1 MTGDKWTVYWNE
13 YSSNTY
19 LYGSEISYHAK
30 DDVEF
35 KNELMAPGTV
45 IKNWFSKTNYQMQR
59 IEPALPMIDGEGR
72 YRLKVH
78 IDCSAGET
86 WLVQLV
92 FYDKYE
98 AEAGCISVR
107 DEVSYFQCPLRTYS
121 YRIQLMNGGMTQFHF
136 HEIEIQEVEYEAEEE
151 GTDNTG
157 KPKKSRKSKKSKK
170 PEKTRKIT
178 KTV

>member
-1 MTGDKWTVYWNE
+1 MIGDKWTVYWNE

-35 KNELMAPGTV
+35 KNERMAPGTV
-45 IKNWFSKTNYQMQR
+45 IRHWFSKTNYQMQR

-72 YRLKVH
+72 YRLTVH
-78 IDCSAGET
+78 IDCPEGET

-98 AEAGCISVR
+98 AEAGRISVR
-107 DEVSYFQCPLRTYS
+107 DKVSYFQCPLRTYS

-136 HEIEIQEVEYEAEEE
+136 HEIEIQEVEHEAEEE
-151 GTDNTG
+151 EMDHAG
-157 KPKKSRKSKKSKK
+157 KPKKNRKSKK

>member
-1 MTGDKWTVYWNE
+1 MTGEKWTVYWNE

-19 LYGSEISYHAK
+19 LYGSEITYHAK

-35 KNELMAPGTV
+35 KNMLMAPGTV
-45 IKNWFSKTNYQMQR
+45 IKHWFSKTYYQMQR

-72 YRLKVH
+72 YQLTVH
-78 IDCSAGET
+78 IDCPEDET
-86 WLVQLV
+86 WLIQLI

-98 AEAGCISVR
+98 VEAGRISVR

-121 YRIQLMNGGMTQFHF
+121 YRMQLMNGGMTRFHF
-136 HEIEIQEVEYEAEEE
+136 HKIEIQEVEVETEEE
-151 GTDNTG
+151 ET
-157 KPKKSRKSKKSKK
+157 K
-170 PEKTRKIT
+170 